1 MLFKELLAESMLIEN
16 LGNLGSLGL
25 GKMVNAF
32 KQQYY
37 YHSGKRSE
45 LRASDV
51 KSKFTKNYHSNSVIG
66 HNSTVDKLGTVSSWN
81 EFKRKAGDKMPVGAI
96 LRVDGNVVVTLV
108 LQKGGAS
115 VKDYRAGDIIG
126 VAFDLK
132 KVFNAINPHDSDKL
146 SDEMVRS
153 GLIVNGNTR
162 DASTR
167 VETNR
172 WDDRTRKYEGVAV
185 VTKNVVTFVNTLA
198 SVVTLEAELIMTG
211 ESDRK
216 KRDDRFTN
224 RPIEP
229 KDVKLF
235 KDDLRARLAKYKAT
249 KLVNVD
255 DVQQLVNLIFSNNGA
270 FKKINFQGQPYN
282 LVPDIDYV
290 PSASKYA
297 QGGYSDFAMKL
308 FTGKEV
314 IIRFSGDSAAQNYD
328 TLYLTIQLVNG
339 AIKPVKIR
347 VNGKEHTL

>member
-37 YHSGKRSE
+37 HGNKRSE

-51 KSKFTKNYHSNSVIG
+51 KSKFAKSYRSNSVIG
-66 HNSTVDKLGTVSSWN
+66 YNSTVDKLGTVSSWN
-81 EFKRKAGDKMPVGAI
+81 EFKRKAGDKIPVGAI
-96 LRVDGNVVVTLV
+96 FRVDGNAVVTLV
-108 LQKGGAS
+108 LQDGNS

-146 SDEMVRS
+146 SADMLRS
-153 GLIVNGNTR
+153 GLIGNGSTKDSSTR
-162 DASTR
+162 D
-167 VETNR
+167 VKDR
-172 WDDRTRKYEGVAV
+172 WDDSTRKYEGAAVA
-185 VTKNVVTFVNTLA
+185 TKNVVTFVNALV
-198 SVVTLEAELIMTG
+198 SVVTVEAELIMTG

-290 PSASKYA
+290 PSASKHA
-297 QGGYSDFAMKL
+297 QGGYSDFAKKL

-314 IIRFSGDSAAQNYD
+314 TIRFSGDSAAQNYD
-328 TLYLTIQLVNG
+328 TLYLNIQLVNG